1 MADHRAIMA
10 VGEAIVNLLRASYDP
25 SDFNGQ
31 LEFKVIT
38 SNQYRDPQI
47 QRGASLFLYRVY
59 PNGVHRTPPG
69 RVQGNGRLQT
79 VLPLDL
85 HFLLTVWGQEA
96 TLQHSLLGWILRTIE
111 DTPIL
116 PANVLNSFV
125 PDVFG
130 PEETVEIG
138 FAEMRTE
145 DLLRYW
151 EVLNLGIYQLSV
163 PYLARIVRIE
173 SEQVLTEGT
182 RPIQERRLRMARP
195 GEPT

>member
-10 VGEAIVNLLRASYDP
+10 VGEAIVNVLRASYSP
-25 SDFNGQ
+25 ADFNGQ
-31 LEFKVIT
+31 LDFRVIT

-69 RVQGNGRLQT
+69 RVDSTGRRRT
-79 VLPLDL
+79 TLPLDL
-85 HFLLTVWGQEA
+85 HFLLTVWGQESS
-96 TLQHSLLGWILRTIE
+96 LQHTLLGWILRTLE

-116 PANVLNSFV
+116 PANVLNSTA
-125 PDVFG
+125 PGVFRDD
-130 PEETVEIG
+130 ETVEIG

-163 PYLARIVRIE
+163 PYIARIVRIE
-173 SEQVLTEGT
+173 SAQYAGEDAEPV
-182 RPIQERRLRMARP
+182 QERVMRMVRK
-195 GEPT
+195 EVLS